1 MCKKNHL
8 ASSFVWDQRTFLLE
22 PCSLMA
28 PHGAPSA
35 LFHGIPKI
43 HPSPQCPV
51 KVVMEATSWMTERW
65 AVQSDRGGFKPIC
78 ISSVDSET
86 CLTL

>member
-1 MCKKNHL
+1 MCIKQPSCFQFRVGPEYL
-8 ASSFVWDQRTFLLE
+8 LLE

-43 HPSPQCPV
+43 YPSPQCPV
-51 KVVMEATSWMTERW
+51 KAVMEIHHGWLRDGLFSQIE
-65 AVQSDRGGFKPIC
+65 VG
-78 ISSVDSET
+78 SSPFV
-86 CLTL
+86 LALWTLKLV